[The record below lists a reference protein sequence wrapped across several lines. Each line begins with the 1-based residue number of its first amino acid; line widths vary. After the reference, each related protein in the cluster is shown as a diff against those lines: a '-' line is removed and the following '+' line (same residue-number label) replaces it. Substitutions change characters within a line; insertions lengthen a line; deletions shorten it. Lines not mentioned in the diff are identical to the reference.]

1 MILNLLFYGFAS
13 LSVLSAL
20 CVIFAKR
27 MIYNVLALVLVFIAV
42 AGTFMLMHA
51 AFLGIVLVVL
61 YVGAVAVFFLFAVM
75 MFGNK
80 IEEGMKS
87 SKLFLVAAWLLGGAF
102 FSVLLFLVTYV
113 GFNEKLLVSSAA
125 SEVALSAKA
134 IGNVLYTTYFLP
146 FQLLGL
152 TLFVAI
158 IGAISLTLKHQK
170 DLKRQSTFEQNKTRP
185 ETRLQY
191 MFVKL
196 KQGLKDA

>member
-1 MILNLLFYGFAS
+1 
-13 LSVLSAL
+13 
-20 CVIFAKR
+20 
-27 MIYNVLALVLVFIAV
+27 
-42 AGTFMLMHA
+42 
-51 AFLGIVLVVL
+51 
-61 YVGAVAVFFLFAVM
+61 
-75 MFGNK
+75 
-80 IEEGMKS
+80 MKS
-87 SKLFLVAAWLLGGAF
+87 SKLFLVGAWLLGGAF

-113 GFNEKLLVSSAA
+113 GLNEKLLVSSAA

>member
-1 MILNLLFYGFAS
+1 MILNLLFYGFAT

-27 MIYNVLALVLVFIAV
+27 MIYNVLALVLVFISV

-113 GFNEKLLVSSAA
+113 GLNEKLLVSSAA

>member
-13 LSVLSAL
+13 LSVCSAL

-27 MIYNVLALVLVFIAV
+27 MIYNVLALVLVFISV

-87 SKLFLVAAWLLGGAF
+87 SKLFLVVAWLLGGAF

-134 IGNVLYTTYFLP
+134 IGDVLYTTYFLP

-196 KQGLKDA
+196 KQGLKDV

>member
-13 LSVLSAL
+13 LSVFSAL

-27 MIYNVLALVLVFIAV
+27 MIYNVLALVLVFISV

-87 SKLFLVAAWLLGGAF
+87 SKLFLVVAWLLGGAF

-134 IGNVLYTTYFLP
+134 IGDVLYTTYFLP

-196 KQGLKDA
+196 TQGLKDV